1 MNMHDDEAADKR
13 AEIRLAAEYDAATAE
28 RLDKV
33 LADQAGMVDAALA
46 HAAKTQG
53 QAMLGIPLQ
62 SLPWLTD
69 TLCGLRQAMVL
80 AGPPNC
86 GKSVLTTQ
94 MLLDAAADPDTV
106 AVSISTEMDPV
117 YDTLVR
123 TLSGRAGVEYRR
135 FLLGSPHAERCQQTG
150 LQQSWEVLQRVQTE
164 ADALRAMQ
172 KSGRL
177 TLCHVRDLGDLAP
190 FTPDGH
196 ALDRVEALVA
206 KAIDR
211 AGARRAMVLIDY
223 MQLLNVRPRV
233 TTAADRF
240 EWRDDLERDRYIVEC
255 ISRMHNAMPY
265 NALVVISE
273 QAKGRSGVEG
283 DIFAQLGTGRTAYAA
298 GLAVNLWHPDAEK
311 GSLMHAEIGESWV
324 WADDDAELMAAVRE
338 GNRRGRAV
346 VVVEVV
352 KSRNGARRKRIPLV
366 FNHELHRV
374 TEATSRQRCL
384 DLLTER
390 STLDDDVDL
399 SALTGLQA

>member
-13 AEIRLAAEYDAATAE
+13 AEIRLNADYDSVAGE
-28 RLDKV
+28 RLDRV
-33 LADQAGMVDAALA
+33 LAEQAGMVDAALA
-46 HAAKTQG
+46 HAATTQG
-53 QAMLGIPLQ
+53 QAMLGIPLP

-177 TLCHVRDLGDLAP
+177 TLCHVRDLGDLEP
-190 FTPDGH
+190 LTPDGH
-196 ALDRVEALVA
+196 ALDRIEALVA

-211 AGARRAMVLIDY
+211 VGARRAMVLIDY
-223 MQLLNVRPRV
+223 MQLLNVRPTV

-240 EWRDDLERDRYIVEC
+240 EWRDDLERDRYIVQC

-265 NALVVISE
+265 NALVIISE
-273 QAKGRSGVEG
+273 QAKARSGVEG

-298 GLAVNLWHPDAEK
+298 GFTVNLWHPRD
-311 GSLMHAEIGESWV
+311 GSVLHADGQPSWEWSDKDGEL
-324 WADDDAELMAAVRE
+324 AAAVQE
-338 GNRRGRAV
+338 GSRRGRSV

-374 TEATSRQRCL
+374 TEATSRQRLL

-390 STLDDDVDL
+390 SILDEDVDL

>member
-13 AEIRLAAEYDAATAE
+13 AEIRLAADYDSDTAD

-33 LADQAGMVDAALA
+33 LAAQAGMVDAALA
-46 HAAKTQG
+46 HAATTQG
-53 QAMLGIPLQ
+53 QALLGIPLK
-62 SLPWLTD
+62 SMPWLTD

-86 GKSVLTTQ
+86 GKSVLTMQ
-94 MLLDAAADPDTV
+94 MLLDAATDPDTV

-117 YDTLVR
+117 YDTMVR

-135 FLLGSPHAERCQQTG
+135 FLLGSPHEEPCAQTG
-150 LQQSWEVLQRVQTE
+150 LQQPWTVTHRVQAE
-164 ADALRAMQ
+164 ADTLRQMQ

-190 FTPDGH
+190 LTPEGH
-196 ALDRVEALVA
+196 ALDRIEALVA

-223 MQLLNVRPRV
+223 MQLLNVRPVV

-240 EWRDDLERDRYIVEC
+240 EWRDDLERDKYIVEC

-265 NALVVISE
+265 HALVVISE
-273 QAKGRSGVEG
+273 QAKARAGVEG

-298 GLAVNLWHPDAEK
+298 GLAVNLWHPRD
-311 GSLMHAEIGESWV
+311 GSVLHADRGPSWE
-324 WADDDAELMAAVRE
+324 WTDKDGELMAAVQE
-338 GNRRGRAV
+338 GNRRGRSV
-346 VVVEVV
+346 VVIEVV
-352 KSRNGARRKRIPLV
+352 KSRNGARRQRIPVV
-366 FNHELHRV
+366 FDHELHRV
-374 TEATSRQRCL
+374 TEASSRQRLL

-390 STLDDDVDL
+390 PTLDDGVDL
-399 SALTGLQA
+399 SALQGLSS

>member
-1 MNMHDDEAADKR
+1 MNMHDDEAVGKR
-13 AEIRLAAEYDAATAE
+13 AEIRLAAEYDTDTRD
-28 RLDKV
+28 RLDRV
-33 LADQAGMVDAALA
+33 MAAQAGMVDAALA
-46 HAAKTQG
+46 HAATTQG
-53 QAMLGIPLQ
+53 HAMLGIPLP

-94 MLLDAAADPDTV
+94 MLLDAAMDADTV

-117 YDTLVR
+117 YDTMMR
-123 TLSGRAGVEYRR
+123 TLSGRAGVDYRR
-135 FLLGSPHAERCQQTG
+135 FLLGSPHIDACQQTG
-150 LQQSWEVLQRVQTE
+150 LRQPWEVLQRVQTE
-164 ADALRAMQ
+164 ADALRALQ
-172 KSGRL
+172 KAGRL

-190 FTPDGH
+190 LTQEGH

-211 AGARRAMVLIDY
+211 AGAKRAMVLIDY
-223 MQLLNVRPRV
+223 MQLLDVQPTV
-233 TTAADRF
+233 TTAADRY
-240 EWRDDLERDRYIVEC
+240 EWRDDLERDRYIVGC

-265 NALVVISE
+265 NALVIISE

-298 GLAVNLWHPDAEK
+298 GLTVNLWHPKD
-311 GSLMHAEIGESWV
+311 GSTLHSDRAPSWV
-324 WADDDAELMAAVRE
+324 WSDTDTELQAAVRD
-338 GNRRGRAV
+338 GFHRGRSV

-352 KSRNGARRKRIPLV
+352 KSRNGARRQRIPLV
-366 FNHELHRV
+366 FDHDLHRV
-374 TEATSRQRCL
+374 TEAASRERLL

-390 STLDDDVDL
+390 SVLDDGVDL
-399 SALTGLQA
+399 SALTRLSV